1 METAL
6 GNLETAH
13 RCFAEGTEGYNA
25 GRYHES
31 ELKFRDAL
39 DLVPN
44 RISVLIS
51 LSAALL
57 KQKKFAEA
65 KAICHKAIALN
76 PDAPEPLF
84 NLGLVLRLEKNFED
98 ALKYLD
104 ASARLAPDFSDTWHY
119 RGSSLNGLSRHLD
132 ALKSYDK
139 ALTLQPHRPD
149 SLIGVSE
156 VLFDMGLTELSLVF
170 VDRVLQADP
179 ESAEAHYKKALA
191 HQRRENVAEAVG
203 SFKAALAGNHPNADF
218 IKFSLAAL
226 QGVPYE
232 GETPAS
238 YVSSLFDRYASSFE
252 QHLKNSLEYNTPRL
266 LFDKMRGHLN
276 GEGDIAD
283 IGCGTGLMGEQLKS
297 KAKRLVGIDLSQ
309 KMTDLA
315 AKKKI
320 YDALHVSDFN
330 VFLEGQQGKFDVV
343 VAADVLNYVGDLNR
357 TFTAV
362 RQALRDEGLFAF
374 TVEAAVDNGF
384 RLQNSLRY
392 SHAPNYCTET
402 ATRHGFSVALCER
415 DFLRK
420 EKTSDVFGYYFVLAK
435 R

>member
-1 METAL
+1 ML
-6 GNLETAH
+6 LLDNLETARH
-13 RCFAEGTEGYNA
+13 LFVEGTDEYNA
-25 GRYHES
+25 GRYLES

-39 DLVPN
+39 NLAPD
-44 RISVLIS
+44 RISILIS

-57 KQKKFAEA
+57 KQKKFTEA
-65 KAICHKAIALN
+65 KAVCHKAIAIN
-76 PDAPEPLF
+76 PDASEPLF
-84 NLGLVLRLEKNFED
+84 NLGLVLRLERHFDE

-119 RGSSLNGLSRHLD
+119 RGSSLNALGRHLD

-139 ALTLQPHRPD
+139 ALTLQPQRAD
-149 SLIGVSE
+149 SLIGAAE

-170 VDRVLQADP
+170 VDRVLQADTQ
-179 ESAEAHYKKALA
+179 SAEAHYQKALA
-191 HQRRENVAEAVG
+191 HQRRENAAGAVE

-232 GETPAS
+232 GETPAA
-238 YVSSLFDRYASSFE
+238 YVSSLFDRYASTFE
-252 QHLKNSLEYNTPRL
+252 QHLKESLEYSTPRL
-266 LFDKMRGHLN
+266 LFDKMSGHLN
-276 GEGDIAD
+276 GGRDIAD

-315 AKKKI
+315 AKKQI

-330 VFLEGQQGKFDVV
+330 VFLEGQRGKFDVV

-362 RQALRDEGLFAF
+362 HQALRDEGLFAF
-374 TVEAAVDNGF
+374 TVEAAVDDGF

-392 SHAPNYCTET
+392 SHAPGYCAET
-402 ATRHGFSVALCER
+402 ARRHGFSVMLCEK

-420 EKTSDVFGYYFVLAK
+420 EKSSNVFGYYFVLAK